1 MPVARQQGGETH
13 GDAAVLGEHL
23 GGNAAQGAEHGPP
36 GVDDLDL
43 PVAGEGLGVCGQS
56 SCVPA
61 CRQII
66 ISLQCLLPS
75 CLQIQVC
82 RPAAYKYLLASTNC
96 YLAALG
102 PQPAALATCMSMCQA
117 ACTPQMHA
125 GALTGSFSK

>member
-1 MPVARQQGGETH
+1 MPVARQEGGETH
-13 GDAAVLGEHL
+13 GDAAVLGEQL
-23 GGNAAQGAEHGPP
+23 GGDAAQGAEHGPP

-61 CRQII
+61 CGQIL

-82 RPAAYKYLLASTNC
+82 CLAAYKYLLASTVC
-96 YLAALG
+96 YLAAYRYKS
-102 PQPAALATCMSMCQA
+102 AA
-117 ACTPQMHA
+117 
-125 GALTGSFSK
+125 